1 MRGVKQTRHGWG
13 GRRGCVPATAAL
25 IATLTLL
32 LPLTAHPRS
41 PARAASPPPLPL
53 SLVLYGARDL
63 SPLTARFAAAYQA
76 RHPDLLLYVTASTL
90 HPGFDNACGER
101 DGATPVGKG
110 AGVIGVSDVF
120 IENDQLVLASCQD
133 MINVPFAIGAVAA
146 VYNLP
151 GRYFARRAADGLTP
165 LHPLRLSAPLIAD
178 IYAGRVARW
187 DDPAIARLN
196 PGAPLPPAR
205 IYTVASAD
213 PGSVA
218 LVFDQWLAA
227 SDSRWPLVVD
237 TTFTQEPTQRP
248 VWPATVGITETDNL
262 AVYTI
267 QHHPY
272 ALGFTSVQ
280 KAWFSLGGYC
290 GDSLTGTRRKIGV
303 GR

>member
-13 GRRGCVPATAAL
+13 GRRGCVAATAAL

-32 LPLTAHPRS
+32 LPLAAHPCS

-178 IYAGRVARW
+178 IYAGRGGARRLS
-187 DDPAIARLN
+187 PHQLHPRREQRRSQRQLCAVSANRGRQGARLEHHRRGRFGHADT
-196 PGAPLPPAR
+196 GAVQHAISNALQH
-205 IYTVASAD
+205 AS
-213 PGSVA
+213 PERVSTRV
-218 LVFDQWLAA
+218 V
-227 SDSRWPLVVD
+227 SD
-237 TTFTQEPTQRP
+237 RP
-248 VWPATVGITETDNL
+248 HNI
-262 AVYTI
+262 
-267 QHHPY
+267 
-272 ALGFTSVQ
+272 
-280 KAWFSLGGYC
+280 
-290 GDSLTGTRRKIGV
+290 V
-303 GR
+303 GRARVGRHRLS